1 MLGPLPRP
9 ENDLGEPLAQRAMVI
24 HPRETE
30 IFERKMLEAP
40 GAFMRRDGAAPD
52 FFQEFQ
58 QVLAIHTVEMP
69 LNIGESIP
77 QPAFT
82 L

>member
-1 MLGPLPRP
+1 
-9 ENDLGEPLAQRAMVI
+9 MVI

-40 GAFMRRDGAAPD
+40 GAFIRRDGAAPD
-52 FFQEFQ
+52 VFQEFQ
-58 QVLAIHTVEMP
+58 QVLAIHTVDMP

-77 QPAFT
+77 QRGIHFLTRQEQEQPDR
-82 L
+82 